1 MVGAMGATNPR
12 SSELRLT
19 VAGEASQEHLRGLRD
34 WLAHEEALRGRL
46 ELRGDAPSPG
56 HMGAA
61 LDVLVVALG
70 SGGAGAVLARSVT
83 TWLVQRRVDV
93 KVTVKSPDGGHLE
106 VDVKRAA
113 DPERVI
119 AELHTLLARPED

>member
-1 MVGAMGATNPR
+1 M
-12 SSELRLT
+12 RLT

-46 ELRGDAPSPG
+46 ELHGDAPRPG

-70 SGGAGAVLARSVT
+70 SGGAGAVLARSLA
-83 TWLVQRRVDV
+83 TWLIQRRVDI

-119 AELHTLLARPED
+119 TELHTLLARLED